1 MKTQNK
7 NYNLAYGITTVLFT
21 VVMLFFIT
29 SCGGENTEVMSK
41 APSRDKLPVLKAANI
56 TTIISDSGITR
67 FRITTPEWLVYDK
80 VEEPYWDFPKGI
92 DFERFDENYNIDA
105 NMKSNKAKYIQRKL
119 LWEFNDNVVATNIKG
134 EVFETDQ
141 LFWDDAKDRFY
152 SDKKIKI
159 TQEKRIIT
167 GIGFESN
174 ASLTHYVIRKT
185 KGIIPIE
192 QDKK

>member
-1 MKTQNK
+1 MKTQRK
-7 NYNLAYGITTVLFT
+7 NNNFIYGITTVFT

-29 SCGGENTEVMSK
+29 SCGGNDTEVMK
-41 APSRDKLPVLKAANI
+41 TTPKREKLPVLKAANI

-80 VEEPYWDFPKGI
+80 VKEPYWDFPKGI
-92 DFERFDENYNIDA
+92 DFERFDEQYNIDA
-105 NMKSNKAKYIQRKL
+105 NMKSDRARYLQGKL

-134 EVFETDQ
+134 EIFETDQ
-141 LFWDDAKDRFY
+141 LFWDDAKDKFY

-159 TQEKRIIT
+159 TQKKRIIM

-174 ASLTHYVIRKT
+174 ASLTHYIIRQT

-192 QDKK
+192 QENAK